1 VTSSCIPTAVI
12 LSALLSACAHAPQQ
26 SAALPRCTN
35 ASPLPQRLQLTL
47 SPASF
52 GRTLSLQQQVHIA
65 AAGHTVDLDAALDI
79 TARKVTLVGLMLGQ
93 RVLTLTYSD
102 GTICEWR
109 HPKLPAEVHG
119 ADILTDLEVSL
130 WPAETVRAALPLGWT
145 LTESANQRVLA
156 QDSHPVELIA
166 YDGPIRWIGQLTLH
180 NVRYDYQLVIHSAL
194 AAP

>member
-1 VTSSCIPTAVI
+1 V
-12 LSALLSACAHAPQQ
+12 
-26 SAALPRCTN
+26 PRCTN
-35 ASPLPQRLQLTL
+35 ASPPPQRLQLTL
-47 SPASF
+47 TPASF

-79 TARKVTLVGLMLGQ
+79 TARKVTLIGLMLGE
-93 RVLTLTYSD
+93 RVLTLTYAD

-130 WPAETVRAALPLGWT
+130 WPADTVRTALPPGWT
-145 LTESANQRVLA
+145 LTENANHRVLA
-156 QDSHPVELIA
+156 QDGHSVELIA
-166 YDGPIRWIGQLTLH
+166 YDGPIRWVGQLTLQ
-180 NVRYDYQLVIHSAL
+180 NVRYAYQLVIRSAL